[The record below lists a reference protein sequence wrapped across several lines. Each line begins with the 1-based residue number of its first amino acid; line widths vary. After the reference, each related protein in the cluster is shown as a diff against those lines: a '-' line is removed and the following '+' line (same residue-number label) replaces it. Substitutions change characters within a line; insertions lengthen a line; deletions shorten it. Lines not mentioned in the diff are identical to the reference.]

1 MLGKLMNDFGFVV
14 QTSVTLSVITATPRA
29 ARPLA
34 RMAALQLVG
43 IARYSSSSRL
53 ALHTMERTARDVQLP
68 FLG

>member
-1 MLGKLMNDFGFVV
+1 MNNFGFVV
-14 QTSVTLSVITATPRA
+14 QTGITFFGEDATPRA

-43 IARYSSSSRL
+43 IAGYSSSLRL
-53 ALHTMERTARDVQLP
+53 VLHTKERTARDVQLP